1 MAGWIWPMTCSLP
14 TAGLMC
20 KGFTM
25 YSNPT
30 FGEVKVQKGSWKIT
44 DKLPINLKPK
54 HFQPPKGTAKGK
66 LMETSWDVVV
76 LRGALGSSAFQ
87 LSSSLPT
94 LWGSHSIIPSS
105 QLPPDNGEHAKTKEF
120 HAAAAAKSRQSCPT
134 LCDPIDSS
142 PAGSSV
148 HGILQAR
155 TLEWVAISSSNA
167 WKWKVKVKSL
177 SRVRIPWV
185 WANCLSSFA
194 VKTVSGQ
201 NWRYVEYLGGG

>member
-1 MAGWIWPMTCSLP
+1 
-14 TAGLMC
+14 
-20 KGFTM
+20 M

-94 LWGSHSIIPSS
+94 L
-105 QLPPDNGEHAKTKEF
+105 
-120 HAAAAAKSRQSCPT
+120 
-134 LCDPIDSS
+134 
-142 PAGSSV
+142 
-148 HGILQAR
+148 
-155 TLEWVAISSSNA
+155 
-167 WKWKVKVKSL
+167 
-177 SRVRIPWV
+177 
-185 WANCLSSFA
+185 
-194 VKTVSGQ
+194 
-201 NWRYVEYLGGG
+201 